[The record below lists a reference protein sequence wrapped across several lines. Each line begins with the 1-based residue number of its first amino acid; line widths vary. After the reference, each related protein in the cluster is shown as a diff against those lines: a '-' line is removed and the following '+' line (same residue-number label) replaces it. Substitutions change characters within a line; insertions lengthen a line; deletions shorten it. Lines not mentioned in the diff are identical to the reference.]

1 MWAYTLLFECYFLW
15 VKDNRVVFEF
25 FVNSSPKFAQLY
37 LSMSPTHNHLNIGL
51 SPDQLSSKIILF
63 RWCPKGNLTLS
74 SMGKLA
80 FDNLKEVFYKISLWI
95 YYENLSNYCQYTWSW
110 NKLKILICH
119 GTNLLSTV
127 SFMNILPLNAWF
139 ITVNGALRHARITF
153 SYARS
158 IVYVLYTFVQI
169 LRR

>member
-1 MWAYTLLFECYFLW
+1 MNMAFYTLVTL
-15 VKDNRVVFEF
+15 KGNSVVFEF
-25 FVNSSPKFAQLY
+25 FVNSSSKFAQLY
-37 LSMSPTHNHLNIGL
+37 LSMSHTHNHLNIGL
-51 SPDQLSSKIILF
+51 SPDQLLSKIILF

-95 YYENLSNYCQYTWSW
+95 YYENLSSYCQDTGSW

-139 ITVNGALRHARITF
+139 ITVNGTLRHARITF

-169 LRR
+169 LRRK